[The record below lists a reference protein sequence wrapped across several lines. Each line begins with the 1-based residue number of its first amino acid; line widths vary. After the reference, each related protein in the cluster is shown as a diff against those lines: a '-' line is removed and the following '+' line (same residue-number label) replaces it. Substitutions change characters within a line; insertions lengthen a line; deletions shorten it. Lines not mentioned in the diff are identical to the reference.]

1 MNQMPPPSKTNG
13 LKSAECENSFRLTV
27 VVWESGISGNPP
39 NQAETIQGKHNKLHN
54 DGQP

>member
-1 MNQMPPPSKTNG
+1 M
-13 LKSAECENSFRLTV
+13 SAECENSFWLTV